1 MPTETAVT
9 MIVITLLSLAAMTAA
24 TLYYLPPLLRPV
36 EDEGHHG

>member
-9 MIVITLLSLAAMTAA
+9 MIVITLLSLVVLTAA
-24 TLYYLPPLLRPV
+24 TLYILPPYLRPI